1 MRTKISPVTGT
12 CRVSLRASRLVT
24 IGIFL
29 SFVLVR
35 PDLARPETTAGQA
48 PSSSYWVYVA
58 AESEDEVSLVRFDS
72 AGATVTKTIPVGIWP
87 LEIEGPHG
95 LRVSPGGDYWY
106 LSLAH
111 GNPYGSVYKYRT
123 GTDELVA
130 SVDVGLFPATLDVAA
145 STGLLYVVNF
155 DLHGDMMPSTISVVE
170 TETMTE
176 VADIE
181 VGIMPHGA
189 RLNRSGSRLYSV
201 MMMTD
206 ELVETDAF
214 RFAVLRRL
222 SLLSATMVDSPSGD
236 SPAPMPEMPR
246 GTPMAV
252 ARPTWVHPGPEGRF
266 AYVAGNGSDEIQV
279 VDLERWEVVKT
290 FETGAGPYNIDVTP
304 DGRLMVVTYRTAG
317 STGIWNLELGTE
329 LARIENSRGVTH
341 GVVVSPDSNY
351 AFVSVEGVGGQP
363 GALDVIDLRTL
374 ELAASADVGRQ
385 ASGIA
390 FWKMQMQ

>member
-1 MRTKISPVTGT
+1 MGMRTKISPVTGT
-12 CRVSLRASRLVT
+12 CRVSPRAARLVT
-24 IGIFL
+24 IAIFL

-95 LRVSPGGDYWY
+95 LRVSPGGDYWF

-123 GTDELVA
+123 GTDELIA

-181 VGIMPHGA
+181 VGTMPHGA
-189 RLNRSGSRLYSV
+189 RLNGSGSRLYSV

-214 RFAVLRRL
+214 RFRCA
-222 SLLSATMVDSPSGD
+222 ATGSRCRANRWRIPLPGILQ
-236 SPAPMPEMPR
+236 APMPEMPR
-246 GTPMAV
+246 GMSMAV
-252 ARPTWVHPGPEGRF
+252 ARPTWVQL
-266 AYVAGNGSDEIQV
+266 GSRRPV
-279 VDLERWEVVKT
+279 
-290 FETGAGPYNIDVTP
+290 
-304 DGRLMVVTYRTAG
+304 RLCR
-317 STGIWNLELGTE
+317 
-329 LARIENSRGVTH
+329 R
-341 GVVVSPDSNY
+341 
-351 AFVSVEGVGGQP
+351 
-363 GALDVIDLRTL
+363 
-374 ELAASADVGRQ
+374 
-385 ASGIA
+385 
-390 FWKMQMQ
+390 

>member
-1 MRTKISPVTGT
+1 MGMRTKISLVMRP
-12 CRVSLRASRLVT
+12 CRVPPRTAWLVT

-29 SFVLVR
+29 AFVLVR
-35 PDLARPETTAGQA
+35 PENAAGQA
-48 PSSSYWVYVA
+48 SSSSYWIYVA

-130 SVDVGLFPATLDVAA
+130 SVDVGLFPATLDIAA
-145 STGLLYVVNF
+145 STGLLYAVNF

-222 SLLSATMVDSPSGD
+222 PLSSEPMADSPPGD
-236 SPAPMPEMPR
+236 SPAPMP
-246 GTPMAV
+246 V
-252 ARPTWVHPGPEGRF
+252 VRPTWVHPGPEGRF

-304 DGRLMVVTYRTAG
+304 DGRLIVVTYRTAG
-317 STGIWNLELGTE
+317 STGIWDLELGTE
-329 LARIENSRGVTH
+329 LARIENSRGLTH
-341 GVVVSPDSNY
+341 GVVASPDSNY

-374 ELAASADVGRQ
+374 ELTASADVGRQ

>member
-1 MRTKISPVTGT
+1 MGMRTIISPVTRT
-12 CRVSLRASRLVT
+12 YRVPPRVARFVT
-24 IGIFL
+24 IAIFL

-35 PDLARPETTAGQA
+35 PGTTAGQA

-72 AGATVTKTIPVGIWP
+72 AVATVTKTISVGIWP

-123 GTDELVA
+123 GTDELIA
-130 SVDVGLFPATLDVAA
+130 SVDVGLFPATLDVAS
-145 STGLLYVVNF
+145 STGLLYAVNF

-189 RLNRSGSRLYSV
+189 RLNANGSRLYSV

-214 RFAVLRRL
+214 RFQVLRRL
-222 SLLSATMVDSPSGD
+222 SLTGKPMTDSPPSD
-236 SPAPMPEMPR
+236 SRA
-246 GTPMAV
+246 PMAV

-279 VDLERWEVVKT
+279 VDLDRWEVVKT

-317 STGIWNLELGTE
+317 STGIWDLDLGTE
-329 LARIENSRGVTH
+329 LARIENSRGLTH

-363 GALDVIDLRTL
+363 GAFDVIDLRTL
-374 ELAASADVGRQ
+374 ELTASADVGRQ